1 MAVGQICTR
10 SVDTAELTESVHT
23 AAQRMHARNVG
34 TLVVVDKDRRPL
46 GIVTDRDLMVR
57 TLVECCDPVKARVW
71 EVMSQ
76 LPQTVNEE
84 TTTDEALGI
93 MRSGPYRRLPVVNR
107 EGHLVGLVSL
117 DDVLTLVATEF
128 GEISKLLRQQSPES
142 LASV

>member
-1 MAVGQICTR
+1 MSVGQICTR

-46 GIVTDRDLMVR
+46 GIVTDRDLMIR
-57 TLVECCDPVKARVW
+57 ALVECCDPVKARVW

-76 LPQTVNEE
+76 LPQTVNED

-117 DDVLTLVATEF
+117 DDVLSLVATEF
-128 GEISKLLRQQSPES
+128 GEITKLLRQQSPES

>member
-1 MAVGQICTR
+1 MSIGQICTR
-10 SVDTAELTESVHT
+10 SVDTAELTDSVLT

-34 TLVVVDKDRRPL
+34 SLVVVDKDRRPL

-57 TLVECCDPVKARVW
+57 ALVECCDPVKASVW

-84 TTTDEALGI
+84 TTTDEVLAI
-93 MRSGPYRRLPVVNR
+93 MRGGPYRRLPVVDH

-117 DDVLTLVATEF
+117 DDVLTLVAAEF
-128 GEISKLLRQQSPES
+128 GEISKLLRKQSPEI